1 MGPWHCGPS
10 SQLQRVPWGA
20 LGCPKGRGTSKY
32 PAATLGGMLV
42 LAGRLGEAAR
52 RALGEEA
59 AWTEQMLIYVYLQTT
74 DWLCRTLGYLAGS
87 KVTLPK
93 LRRNVNGEGLLQLLV
108 RGGKMLPPFHSSEG
122 EMLAAAPWLLEQILI

>member
-1 MGPWHCGPS
+1 
-10 SQLQRVPWGA
+10 
-20 LGCPKGRGTSKY
+20 
-32 PAATLGGMLV
+32 MLV

-93 LRRNVNGEGLLQLLV
+93 LRRNVNGEELLQLPGL
-108 RGGKMLPPFHSSEG
+108 GGGRKMLPPFHSSEG